1 MALVLKDSP
10 VGVDKAV
17 NTIQNA
23 LYSHLV
29 DNGTWTNYE
38 SYHRA
43 YRNETTN
50 GIKPEIFSLEGNDY
64 RDAFMSDKFTVT
76 SFFLVANETEISE
89 DMFTS
94 DISVIF
100 QVDLNK
106 LYPTSPH
113 RFDEEFRNQIVK
125 VFRGLNGTF
134 SFDGA
139 VTDIDSVYAGLD
151 TSKVQ
156 LDDTHPRHVVRF
168 ELTANYMHSC
178 DNIFATTGATC
189 NISVTVDAE
198 DESSLGAND
207 GTAEANPTGE
217 QIAGQVSYLWDDP
230 LAQITKIATGL
241 SPNTYTVEVTDLNI
255 GSCTAQGSG
264 TVNAGTGEL
273 FSAEFN
279 ELNHLSSSDTSFE
292 IGNESFSM
300 DCWVKA
306 TDVNPYH
313 IMGRMGASGD
323 FAYGMTI
330 STSGVTSFISNN
342 GSSLSTSTASLS
354 ITSGI
359 YYHIAVTY
367 DDVANLWT
375 SYINGVGG
383 TPVSHSG
390 GSFVPSG
397 LDFRISGR
405 NDPAPFNFNGC
416 VDAACVMLRALSA
429 AEILAL
435 FADEQTYVERNK
447 VNMLSYWKLNELTG
461 SRIDFHGSNDLT
473 DNSSV
478 SRGVGKILQ

>member
-1 MALVLKDSP
+1 MTLILKDRP

-17 NTIQNA
+17 DTIQNA

-29 DNGTWTNYE
+29 DNGAWANYE

-43 YRNETTN
+43 YRNETNN
-50 GIKPEIFSLEGNDY
+50 GVKPEIFSLEGNDY

-76 SFFLVANETEISE
+76 SFFLVANETEVSE

-113 RFDEEFRNQIVK
+113 RFDEEFRTEIVD

-151 TSKVQ
+151 TTKVK

-168 ELTANYMHSC
+168 ELTAKYMHSC
-178 DNIFATTGATC
+178 GNVFATTGATC

-198 DESSLGAND
+198 DETSLGAND

-217 QIAGQVSYLWDDP
+217 QITGQVSYLWDDP
-230 LAQITKIATGL
+230 LAQTTKIASGL
-241 SPNTYTVEVTDLNI
+241 SPNTYTVEVTDLNL

-264 TVNAGTGEL
+264 TVNEGTGEL

-279 ELNHLSSSDTSFE
+279 ELNYLSSTDPSFE
-292 IGNESFSM
+292 IGNVSFSM

-306 TDVNPYH
+306 TDIDPFH
-313 IMGRMGASGD
+313 IMGRMGATGD

-330 STSGVTSFISNN
+330 STSGVTSFISSN
-342 GSSLSTSTASLS
+342 GSSLTTSTANLS
-354 ITSGI
+354 ISAGT
-359 YYHIAVTY
+359 YYHIACIY
-367 DDVANLWT
+367 DSVANLWI
-375 SYINGVGG
+375 SYIDGVAG
-383 TPVSHSG
+383 TPVNHSG
-390 GSFVPSG
+390 GAFVPSG
-397 LDFRISGR
+397 LEFRISGR
-405 NDPAPFNFNGC
+405 NDLDPFNFNGC

-429 AEILAL
+429 AEIFDL
-435 FADEQTYVERNK
+435 FNDEQTYLERNK
-447 VNMLSYWKLNELTG
+447 TNMLSYWKLNETDT
-461 SRIDFHGSNDLT
+461 RIDFHGDNNLT
-473 DNSSV
+473 NNSFV
-478 SRGVGKILQ
+478 TRGVGKILQ